1 MKKRLLAF
9 TLAATM
15 LLGSAM
21 TVSAA
26 DDVTE
31 ITQASTSKT
40 ATVNVSTTITETYTV
55 KVPKTITLDA
65 SGNYTKTGAIAVTG
79 NLAGNKQ
86 VTVTVPATVALKAT
100 GKTDVSGSIT
110 STKDTFTF
118 EELANGAEK
127 TSDLT
132 IQATGLTAGD
142 WKGTFVV
149 TVALG
154 STT

>member
-21 TVSAA
+21 IVFAA

-31 ITQASTSKT
+31 ITQDSEPKT

-55 KVPKTITLDA
+55 KVPKTIKLDA
-65 SGNYTKTGAIAVTG
+65 SGNYTKTETIAVTG
-79 NLAGNKQ
+79 NLAGNRQ
-86 VTVTVPATVALKAT
+86 VTVTVPQNVALKAT
-100 GKTDVSGSIT
+100 GKTDVSGAIT
-110 STKDTFTF
+110 LTKDKFTF
-118 EELANGAEK
+118 EELANGATQ

>member
-1 MKKRLLAF
+1 MKQRLLAF

-21 TVSAA
+21 TVFAA

-31 ITQASTSKT
+31 ITQDSAAKT

-55 KVPKTITLDA
+55 KVPKTVTLDA

-79 NLAGNKQ
+79 NLAGNRQ

-100 GKTDVSGSIT
+100 GKTDVSGAIT
-110 STKDTFTF
+110 STKDKFTF
-118 EELANGAEK
+118 EELAKGATK